1 MKNKIHSK
9 PNIVMLDYY
18 VEKFVNLFREA
29 QTDPQFQKDYE
40 QWLKDGQPS
49 ILEMRKLAVLR
60 GKATNI

>member
-1 MKNKIHSK
+1 
-9 PNIVMLDYY
+9 MLDYY

-49 ILEMRKLAVLR
+49 ILEMRKLEVLR